1 LPGKPPH
8 DTLLN
13 QHTFAKWTALITLV
27 LFFALIG
34 FPSLIRKR
42 PDTWAKSIPVAEKT
56 IYKTI
61 YSTDDSASLI
71 GFELHTC
78 NHIEGRSVVKQC
90 SVIVR
95 EMDSEKDNYKT
106 YCKDIA
112 RDLLEMYRAEKL
124 SVNIFDS
131 FEAYTLAMD
140 ESRLLTADEQRYVAA
155 HKIATLYSD
164 DEEGKSY
171 FRLLY
176 YPEAND
182 DRSGLELLDDVWLAR
197 SRSL

>member
-1 LPGKPPH
+1 MTTAK
-8 DTLLN
+8 N
-13 QHTFAKWTALITLV
+13 KYKFAKWTALITVV
-27 LFFALIG
+27 LFFTLIG
-34 FPSLIRKR
+34 FPSLIRKH
-42 PDTWAKSIPVAEKT
+42 PVTLAESKPLAEKT

-78 NHIEGRSVVKQC
+78 NHLEGRSVVKQC

-95 EMDSEKDNYKT
+95 EMDPEKDNYKT

-112 RDLLEMYRAEKL
+112 KDLLEMYGKEKL

-131 FEAYTLAMD
+131 FEAYTLAID

-155 HKIATLYSD
+155 HKIATVYTSEEDGHLYT
-164 DEEGKSY
+164 
-171 FRLLY
+171 RLLY
-176 YPEAND
+176 YPDAEN
-182 DRSGLELLDDVWLAR
+182 RLTEQEPLLTVESAR
-197 SRSL
+197 SNTF

>member
-1 LPGKPPH
+1 MTTTRNRH
-8 DTLLN
+8 M
-13 QHTFAKWTALITLV
+13 FAKWTAVITVV
-27 LFFALIG
+27 LFFTLIG
-34 FPSLIRKR
+34 FPSFLRQR
-42 PDTWAKSIPVAEKT
+42 PNILATRVPIAEKT

-78 NHIEGRSVVKQC
+78 NHLNGRSVVKKC

-95 EMDSEKDNYKT
+95 EMDPDKDNYKA

-112 RDLLEMYRAEKL
+112 KDLLEMYGTEKL

-140 ESRLLTADEQRYVAA
+140 ESRLLTADEQRFVAA
-155 HKIATLYSD
+155 HKIATVHTS
-164 DEEGKSY
+164 EEDGHVY
-171 FRLLY
+171 TRLLY
-176 YPEAND
+176 YPEAEN
-182 DRSGLELLDDVWLAR
+182 RLTEQEPLLTVESAR
-197 SRSL
+197 SNAL

>member
-1 LPGKPPH
+1 M
-8 DTLLN
+8 TTTRN
-13 QHTFAKWTALITLV
+13 QHRFAKWTASILVV
-27 LFFALIG
+27 LFFVLIG
-34 FPSLIRKR
+34 FPSIIRKR
-42 PDTWAKSIPVAEKT
+42 PDTLVTSKPIAEKT

-95 EMDSEKDNYKT
+95 EMDPEKDNYKT

-112 RDLLEMYRAEKL
+112 KELLEMYRTEKV

-140 ESRLLTADEQRYVAA
+140 ESRLLTAHEQRYVAA
-155 HKIATLYSD
+155 HKIATLFSD
-164 DEEGKSY
+164 EDDGKSY
-171 FRLLY
+171 IRLLY

-182 DRSGLELLDDVWLAR
+182 ERSGQELLDDVWLAR

>member
-1 LPGKPPH
+1 M
-8 DTLLN
+8 TTTRN
-13 QHTFAKWTALITLV
+13 QHTLAKWTASILIV
-27 LFFALIG
+27 LFFLLIG

-42 PDTWAKSIPVAEKT
+42 PDSLAKSIPVAEKT

-78 NHIEGRSVVKQC
+78 NHLEGRSVMKQC

-95 EMDSEKDNYKT
+95 EMDPEKDNYKT

-112 RDLLEMYRAEKL
+112 KDLLEMYRTEKL
-124 SVNIFDS
+124 TINIFDS

-140 ESRLLTADEQRYVAA
+140 ESRILTADEQRYVAA

-164 DEEGKSY
+164 EEEGNSY
-171 FRLLY
+171 LRLLY
-176 YPEAND
+176 YPEANNE
-182 DRSGLELLDDVWLAR
+182 RSGQEFLDGVWLAR

>member
-1 LPGKPPH
+1 MTTVK
-8 DTLLN
+8 N
-13 QHTFAKWTALITLV
+13 KYKFAKWTALITVV
-27 LFFALIG
+27 LFFTLIG
-34 FPSLIRKR
+34 FPSLIRKH
-42 PDTWAKSIPVAEKT
+42 PVTLAESMPLAEKT

-78 NHIEGRSVVKQC
+78 NHLEGRSVVKKC

-95 EMDSEKDNYKT
+95 EMDPEKDNYKT

-112 RDLLEMYRAEKL
+112 KDLLEMYGKEKL

-131 FEAYTLAMD
+131 FEAYTLAID

-155 HKIATLYSD
+155 HKIATLNYD
-164 DEEGKSY
+164 DEDGSTY
-171 FRLLY
+171 LHVHY
-176 YPEAND
+176 YPEAD
-182 DRSGLELLDDVWLAR
+182 DERSSQEVLDDYR
-197 SRSL
+197 SDRIRSL

>member
-1 LPGKPPH
+1 MTTTRSK
-8 DTLLN
+8 
-13 QHTFAKWTALITLV
+13 HTFAKWTALITV
-27 LFFALIG
+27 ALFFILIG
-34 FPSLIRKR
+34 FPSLIRKQ
-42 PDTWAKSIPVAEKT
+42 PDTPAKSIAVAEKT

-61 YSTDDSASLI
+61 FSTDDSASLI

-78 NHIEGRSVVKQC
+78 NHLEGRSVVKQC

-95 EMDSEKDNYKT
+95 EMDPEKDNYKT

-112 RDLLEMYRAEKL
+112 KDLLEMYGTERM

-155 HKIATLYSD
+155 HKIATLNYD
-164 DEEGKSY
+164 DEDGST
-171 FRLLY
+171 FLRLHY

-182 DRSGLELLDDVWLAR
+182 ERSRQEVLDDHRSAR
-197 SRSL
+197 IRSL

>member
-1 LPGKPPH
+1 MTPTRNK
-8 DTLLN
+8 
-13 QHTFAKWTALITLV
+13 HTYAKWTALIAVV
-27 LFFALIG
+27 LFFVLIG
-34 FPSLIRKR
+34 FPSLLRKR
-42 PDTWAKSIPVAEKT
+42 SDTLATSISVAEKT

-78 NHIEGRSVVKQC
+78 NHLEGRSVVKQC

-95 EMDSEKDNYKT
+95 EMDPEKDNYKT

-112 RDLLEMYRAEKL
+112 KDLLEMYRTEKL
-124 SVNIFDS
+124 SINIFDS

-140 ESRLLTADEQRYVAA
+140 ESRLLTANEQRYVAA

-164 DEEGKSY
+164 EEEGNSY

-182 DRSGLELLDDVWLAR
+182 ERSGQELLDDVGLIR
-197 SRSL
+197 SGSL